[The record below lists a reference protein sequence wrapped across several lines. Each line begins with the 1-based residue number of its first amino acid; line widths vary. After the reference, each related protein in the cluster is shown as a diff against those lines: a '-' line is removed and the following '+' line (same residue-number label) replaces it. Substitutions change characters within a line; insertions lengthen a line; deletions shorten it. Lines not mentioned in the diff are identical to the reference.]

1 MFDLIDI
8 FQINWT
14 TLPTEKKKHLK
25 SPEKFQFDVRVD

>member
-14 TLPTEKKKHLK
+14 TLPTEKKHLK